1 MRFDRRTRLA
11 AGTFGFV
18 ASLAMMAGLAS
29 ADDLVHDAVYADSF
43 GNLVVQSPYGYKR
56 IIVGEGYRARQLMGY
71 TQSSGPRVVYDNSS
85 EVAVSNCYR
94 PPMMWRGRS
103 FMYGLPDGVVPQP
116 PLICN

>member
-1 MRFDRRTRLA
+1 MRFDRRTRLT
-11 AGTFGFV
+11 AGTLCIA

-29 ADDLVHDAVYADSF
+29 ADDLVHDAVYANSF

-56 IIVGEGYRARQLMGY
+56 IIVGEGYRAKQLMGY
-71 TQSSGPRVVYDNSS
+71 SQNS
-85 EVAVSNCYR
+85 EPKVLYADPAEAVAVNCYR

-116 PLICN
+116 PLICD

>member
-71 TQSSGPRVVYDNSS
+71 TQSSGPR
-85 EVAVSNCYR
+85 
-94 PPMMWRGRS
+94 GR
-103 FMYGLPDGVVPQP
+103 L
-116 PLICN
+116 